1 MEIQESISTLGLQ
14 ETVKKVTGLDETILI
29 DKIVKKYKELKSD
42 KIK

>member
-1 MEIQESISTLGLQ
+1 M
-14 ETVKKVTGLDETILI
+14 KKVTGLDETILI